1 MVLKQTI
8 KGNNERKKGM
18 EKCKKELEKEKNAL
32 KFMYVVQS
40 MADLIYWLIYF
51 RNFQFE
57 NFN

>member
-40 MADLIYWLIYF
+40 MADLIY
-51 RNFQFE
+51 RNIG
-57 NFN
+57 